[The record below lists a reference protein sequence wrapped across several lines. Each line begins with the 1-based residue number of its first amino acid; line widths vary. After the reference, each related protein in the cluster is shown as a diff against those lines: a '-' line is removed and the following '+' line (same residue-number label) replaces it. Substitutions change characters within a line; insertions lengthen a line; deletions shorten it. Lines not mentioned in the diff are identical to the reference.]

1 MSIQSVARNHAGAAW
16 RSTTLRSN
24 AAVIAVGVAGAFVAA
39 AGAGTPSYWGDEA
52 ASVMSAQRSLPSL
65 FGLLG
70 RIDAVHGLYYLFLHF
85 WIDLFGASEFSTRL
99 PSALAVGAAA
109 AGVVALT
116 RRFAPI
122 STAVSAG
129 VVFIALPRMS
139 FAGIEARSY
148 SLSAA
153 VAAWLCVLFVDLLDS
168 TTARWWKWLAL
179 GAAVGAASYLF
190 LYLVLLAAVFSTVL
204 LCLRRSPLQPIALIG
219 LGTLIC
225 ATPLMI
231 IAVAQRKQVSYLAE
245 RGYANPYSVLVE
257 QWLGSPWLAT
267 LGWLLIIA
275 AIATFTLRLT
285 GDALLS
291 RTGVTLGGVWLALP
305 TVLLLVG
312 DAMVSPMYNIRYL
325 TFCAPAAAI
334 LIAGGAAALP
344 ALVRRVHE
352 ALAGTTLGAR
362 RSRAPTA
369 MLVIVAGV
377 VLASVPAYLSERG
390 PLAKDGGSDL
400 RQLAQHVE
408 RISRP
413 GDAIVFD
420 QTAVPSQHPR
430 LALRLYPEYF
440 GGLHDIGLNQS
451 YTDRVKLWDRI
462 SPVNIL
468 GPELA
473 PFSRVLA
480 VEMSDQPRGTPMDIR
495 RLRALGFRIQSID
508 HVHRTDIYIMVRA
521 VHSDVTP
528 ESAARSRN
536 RRAESPT

>member
-1 MSIQSVARNHAGAAW
+1 MSIQAVARNRTAAAW
-16 RSTTLRSN
+16 RTTTLRRN
-24 AAVIAVGVAGAFVAA
+24 ASVIAVGVVGAFVAA

-70 RIDAVHGLYYLFLHF
+70 RIDAVHGLYYLLLHF
-85 WIDLFGASEFSTRL
+85 WIELFGASEFSTRL

-109 AGVVALT
+109 AAVVALT

-129 VVFIALPRMS
+129 VVFIVLPRMS

-148 SLSAA
+148 APSAA
-153 VAAWLCVLFVDLLDS
+153 VAAWLCVLFVDLLES
-168 TTARWWKWLAL
+168 TTSRWWKWLAL
-179 GAAVGAASYLF
+179 GAAIGAASYVF

-219 LGTLIC
+219 LGTLIN
-225 ATPLMI
+225 AAPLVI
-231 IAVAQRKQVSYLAE
+231 IAIAQRKQVSYLAE

-257 QWLGSPWLAT
+257 QWFGSPWLAT
-267 LGWLLIIA
+267 LGWLFISA
-275 AIATFTLRLT
+275 AIAAFAMRLK

-291 RTGVTLGGVWLALP
+291 RSGVILCGTWLALP

-312 DAMVSPMYNIRYL
+312 DATVSPMYNIRYL

-344 ALVRRVHE
+344 ALVRHVHE
-352 ALAGTTLGAR
+352 ALAGSSLGAPG
-362 RSRAPTA
+362 SRVPTA

-400 RQLAQHVE
+400 RQLAQQVDQ
-408 RISRP
+408 ISRP

-430 LALRLYPEYF
+430 LALRLYPQYF
-440 GGLHDIGLNQS
+440 RGLHDIGLNQS

-462 SPVNIL
+462 SPVNL
-468 GPELA
+468 LRPELA
-473 PFSRVLA
+473 PFGRVLA

-508 HVHRTDIYIMVRA
+508 HVHRTDIYVMVRE
-521 VHSDVTP
+521 VQ
-528 ESAARSRN
+528 SAAIPDRPRV
-536 RRAESPT
+536 E